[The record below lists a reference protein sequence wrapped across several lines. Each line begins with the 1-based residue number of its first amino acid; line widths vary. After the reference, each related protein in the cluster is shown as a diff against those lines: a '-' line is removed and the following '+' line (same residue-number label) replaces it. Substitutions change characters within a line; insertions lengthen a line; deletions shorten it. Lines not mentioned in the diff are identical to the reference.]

1 MKYLP
6 VVILLMVAAL
16 VSTVTGC
23 QGEARYDARLTVA
36 DSLLA
41 SDPDSALAL
50 IKTLAP
56 ADFATDGDRAY
67 RDLLLTQARYKCYI
81 TATSDSDI
89 NRALGYYRAHS
100 GDQEKLTRAY
110 IYKGAVMEELGH
122 PDSAMLYYKH
132 AEATAAPD
140 DYFNLG
146 YVNLRIADL
155 FLRESSEDSSIVIRL
170 NQAISYY
177 ETLQDTFFLVS
188 ALGKLGSMVGY
199 SHPDSAKHYLWRAI
213 ELSCQFDSTLQYSH
227 ESTLAGVYLFQKEYT
242 QANALAMDVLRH
254 GSEYSF
260 ETRFYYYAAM
270 SYIKL
275 GKLDS
280 AMYVMSV
287 MPEPEDAVDSL
298 TYYNLVS
305 EISKIDGNT
314 KNYAENVSNSKKLLG
329 DILYTSCEKELLKI
343 ESDFDKQRQKLEN
356 AAAKKRNMWFLL
368 TGLVLLII
376 LSLLTFWMWYE
387 NKSFRHE
394 KEAMTTELE
403 QAMIQMKDLKSNASD
418 TSVSRLVGLRLSA
431 IQELYNSI
439 KMKIDDDNRKR
450 KVITLSSL
458 IKSIHERRDFLELK
472 LKNSFWEKI
481 RLSVDG
487 EYNGIYTYVK
497 TRYPNLTQR
506 ELNYFCLLCSGIS
519 PQLIMMCMNV
529 TNAKTVT
536 NYRTQIMKKL
546 GLDMT
551 FDEFIKNY
559 MAIQSK

>member
-1 MKYLP
+1 M
-6 VVILLMVAAL
+6 
-16 VSTVTGC
+16 
-23 QGEARYDARLTVA
+23 
-36 DSLLA
+36 
-41 SDPDSALAL
+41 
-50 IKTLAP
+50 
-56 ADFATDGDRAY
+56 
-67 RDLLLTQARYKCYI
+67 
-81 TATSDSDI
+81 
-89 NRALGYYRAHS
+89 
-100 GDQEKLTRAY
+100 
-110 IYKGAVMEELGH
+110 
-122 PDSAMLYYKH
+122 
-132 AEATAAPD
+132 
-140 DYFNLG
+140 
-146 YVNLRIADL
+146 
-155 FLRESSEDSSIVIRL
+155 
-170 NQAISYY
+170 
-177 ETLQDTFFLVS
+177 
-188 ALGKLGSMVGY
+188 
-199 SHPDSAKHYLWRAI
+199 
-213 ELSCQFDSTLQYSH
+213 
-227 ESTLAGVYLFQKEYT
+227 
-242 QANALAMDVLRH
+242 
-254 GSEYSF
+254 
-260 ETRFYYYAAM
+260 
-270 SYIKL
+270 
-275 GKLDS
+275 
-280 AMYVMSV
+280 
-287 MPEPEDAVDSL
+287 
-298 TYYNLVS
+298 
-305 EISKIDGNT
+305 
-314 KNYAENVSNSKKLLG
+314 G
-329 DILYTSCEKELLKI
+329 DILYTSREKELLKI